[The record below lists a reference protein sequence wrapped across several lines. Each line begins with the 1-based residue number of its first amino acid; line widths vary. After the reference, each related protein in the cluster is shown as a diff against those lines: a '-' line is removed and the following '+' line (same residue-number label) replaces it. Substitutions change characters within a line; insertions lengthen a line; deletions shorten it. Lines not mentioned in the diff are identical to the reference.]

1 MTVKQSLNQLNW
13 PWVNFRRIIMSM
25 LIDIKYAFRLLF
37 KAPKFT
43 AMTLGVLIGGLSISL
58 FTFSFLYSVIYK
70 TLPLPEGDSAKAIV
84 VYFND
89 KHRYIT
95 GFEYQNIKD
104 KLQHFDEL
112 GIYDNL
118 DIRLSVGQSGK
129 NYLSSLVRQGF
140 FEFSRTSPII
150 GRTIQA
156 EDTAGG
162 ASPVALISYQVW
174 QEELHGDEN
183 VLDKT
188 MMLNGEITQVIGVMP
203 QGYFFPNASKL
214 WLPLKDQLLTKTP
227 DVSASYYAYA
237 RLKKGATVKQA
248 GLELGQAVNQIYQQH
263 VKLYDLPELVKTAKV
278 LTFQM
283 AQTGGDGG
291 IAFTFFNILS
301 WLILLLACINVGNLL
316 LARTIERQKE
326 TAIRAALGATT
337 ARLVSQLMWE
347 GIIISTVGGILS
359 LLLVGAALDYTE
371 ILLHSW
377 LPDGGAFWWHWGMDM
392 PTFLMGVAFTVV
404 TILLSAFLPAWRSAR
419 QDINMTLRDGTRG
432 AQSKKAGRISRILVT
447 SQVFLVATL
456 LLIGSVAAYISHKL
470 VNLEMG
476 DNYTD
481 VMTARLSVP
490 ETKYPEPAQKLAF
503 FQLLKERIE
512 QDKGVVSVVT
522 NDWLGQLTVTLE
534 GKDYASEESKPKID
548 TISVIGDTATVGV
561 KLVAGRAFTH
571 LDKLGHRKT
580 ALISQSMAKRYWP
593 GESPLEKSFQIK
605 IDDKDEKVF
614 VVGVVTD
621 RMNPSTLFGRLDS
634 ADEVY
639 LSGLQFIS
647 NFQIFYYRIVANTQ
661 NAEEIFYQAMFAID
675 RSIEMSYSV
684 QLATENR
691 NLMRDSMRLMSNV
704 TFATGFFSLLLAMVG
719 IYGLTANSVAQRTHE
734 IGIRRAVGASDKNIT
749 TMFLKQGARQLII
762 GLGLAIVLFALLAFG
777 FHKFTEELFP
787 VFFYFGI
794 AITVVVGLSAV
805 VMLAMYAPTK
815 RAVKMEPSMALR
827 YE

>member
-1 MTVKQSLNQLNW
+1 
-13 PWVNFRRIIMSM
+13 M
-25 LIDIKYAFRLLF
+25 LLDIKYAFRLLF

-70 TLPLPEGDSAKAIV
+70 TLPIPEGESAKAIA
-84 VYFND
+84 VYFDD
-89 KHRYIT
+89 KYRYIT
-95 GFEYQNIKD
+95 GYEYQNIKG
-104 KLQHFDEL
+104 KLQHFDEF

-118 DIRLSVGQSGK
+118 DVRLSVGQSGK
-129 NYLSSLVRQGF
+129 NYYSSIVRQGF
-140 FEFSRTSPII
+140 FEFSRTAPII

-156 EDTAGG
+156 QDTRDG
-162 ASPVALISYQVW
+162 ASPVAVISYQVW
-174 QEELHGDEN
+174 QEELHGNEN

-188 MMLNGEITQVIGVMP
+188 LKLNGEITQIIGVMP
-203 QGYFFPNASKL
+203 QGYFFPNASKI
-214 WLPLKDQLLTKTP
+214 WLPLKDKLLATTP
-227 DVSASYYAYA
+227 EVSGSYYAYA
-237 RLKKGATVKQA
+237 RLKEGANVEQA
-248 GLELGQAVNQIYQQH
+248 SLALGQAINQIYQQH

-283 AQTGGDGG
+283 AQTGGEGHV
-291 IAFTFFNILS
+291 AFTFLNVVS

-337 ARLVSQLMWE
+337 SRLVSQLMWE
-347 GIIISTVGGILS
+347 GIIISVIGGVLS

-377 LPDGGAFWWHWGMDM
+377 LPDGGAFWWHWGMDL
-392 PTFLMGVAFTVV
+392 PTFLMGLAFIIV

-432 AQSKKAGRISRILVT
+432 AQGKKAGRVSRLLVT
-447 SQVFLVATL
+447 TQVFLVAVL
-456 LLIGSVAAYISHKL
+456 MLIGSVSGYISYKF

-481 VMTARLSVP
+481 VMTARMSIP
-490 ETKYPEPAQKLAF
+490 ETKYPEPAQQLAL
-503 FQLLKERIE
+503 FQSLKQNIE
-512 QDKGVVSVVT
+512 QHPHVVSVVG
-522 NDWLGQLTVTLE
+522 NNWLSQSVVTLE
-534 GKDYASEESKPKID
+534 GHDYASEESKPTID

-561 KLVAGRAFTH
+561 NLVAGRNLDH
-571 LDKLGHRKT
+571 RDKLGQRKT
-580 ALISQSMAKRYWP
+580 VVISQSMAKRYWP
-593 GESPLEKSFQIK
+593 GESPLEKSFQIN
-605 IDDKDEKVF
+605 IADNNEKVF

-621 RMNPSTLFGRLDS
+621 RMNPTTLFSRLDS
-634 ADEVY
+634 ADEIYV
-639 LSGLQFIS
+639 SGLQFI
-647 NFQIFYYRIVANTQ
+647 NPYQIVYYRIMPNTQ
-661 NAEEIFYQAMFAID
+661 NAEEIFYQAMFDTD
-675 RSIEMSYSV
+675 RSIEMTYSV
-684 QLATENR
+684 QLATKNR
-691 NLMRDSMRLMSNV
+691 NMMRDSMRLMSNV
-704 TFATGFFSLLLAMVG
+704 TFGTGFFALLLAMVG

-749 TMFLKQGARQLII
+749 QMFLKQGARQLII
-762 GLGLAIVLFALLAFG
+762 GLGLAVVIYALLAFG
-777 FHKFTEELFP
+777 FHKFTEEMFP
-787 VFFYFGI
+787 TFFYFGI
-794 AITVVVGLSAV
+794 AVSVVAGLSAV